1 MGILIM
7 GKNKN
12 TRKLK
17 KNNTSKR
24 KKQKRNYTRKQKG
37 GACSG
42 ICWKTLDSWTG
53 SSENS
58 PMFELTIT
66 TNKNI
71 KEKDRDSPAF
81 KVEQIA
87 GNIRGEKLQHW
98 LTLHVEGEKDSEKI
112 QKWAIKYNKF
122 DIKKTLKEIDA
133 EKTKKI
139 NEDMQ
144 IKNTENQKRNVNN
157 EIKKV
162 GSYKCYK
169 KRVEAF

>member
-17 KNNTSKR
+17 KKNTSKR
-24 KKQKRNYTRKQKG
+24 KKQKRNHTRKQKG

-58 PMFELTIT
+58 PMFELTNK
-66 TNKNI
+66 TNKNLIQQAITSNKHI

-122 DIKKTLKEIDA
+122 DIKKTLKEIEE
-133 EKTKKI
+133 EKNK
-139 NEDMQ
+139 
-144 IKNTENQKRNVNN
+144 KRNVNN
-157 EIKKV
+157 EIKKLAV
-162 GSYKCYK
+162 INVIK
-169 KRVEAF
+169 KELKHFLKK